1 MQVKGLQ
8 RNPQFTRIING
19 STDDQ
24 CTYKLW
30 IKDRFNQEV
39 DLLYN
44 HWTVLG
50 DIMDHKQTDIVDMV
64 DTKKIFT
71 DSIK

>member
-30 IKDRFNQEV
+30 IK
-39 DLLYN
+39 
-44 HWTVLG
+44 
-50 DIMDHKQTDIVDMV
+50 
-64 DTKKIFT
+64 
-71 DSIK
+71 